1 MVDPP
6 ALVEDPLGW
15 ARPRARIL
23 GTAFAVGAGVGLLA
37 TAGLV
42 LLVDGRRAR
51 TTVFA
56 LGTLLFGFGVLGW
69 SGSAMAGRG
78 IENAQAYM
86 ETNTDWSERDSRRAM
101 TRIAGFGAG
110 VMVGVSVVG
119 SVARAVAAVLVGT

>member
-6 ALVEDPLGW
+6 ALVEDPVDW

>member
-6 ALVEDPLGW
+6 ALVEDPVDW

-86 ETNTDWSERDSRRAM
+86 ETDTDWSERDSRRAM

>member
-6 ALVEDPLGW
+6 ALVEDPLAW